1 MTWQRWRAFVAG
13 ALTAFVVVG
22 LIWFLTSAAHADD
35 MTVDL
40 GEKNPGVHML
50 YDHKLVKV
58 EPAFEDYSF
67 MMFDVCDAMGLK
79 GDDCM
84 IYPMNGEIGGNAIA
98 TILDSN
104 KIIVYDRR
112 LSPIVGSDGAD
123 VIIAHEVG
131 HIYCG
136 HIGTPADPKQELEA
150 DRFAGAAMR
159 LMKRPLEATLAT
171 LPILSERPGRTHP
184 GREERIAALMEGWE
198 HPETGKSCQ

>member
-1 MTWQRWRAFVAG
+1 MAPAFK
-13 ALTAFVVVG
+13 ALIAAILMSAT
-22 LIWFLTSAAHADD
+22 AAHADD
-35 MTVDL
+35 ITVDL
-40 GEKNPGVHML
+40 GQKNPGVHML
-50 YDHKLVKV
+50 YDNAIVKI

-67 MMFDVCDAMGLK
+67 MLFDVCDAMGLK

-98 TILDSN
+98 TILFGN

-112 LSPIVGSDGAD
+112 LSPIVGGDGAE

-136 HIGTPADPKQELEA
+136 HIGTPANPKQELEA

-171 LPILSERPGRTHP
+171 LPILSKRASKSHP
-184 GREERIAALMEGWE
+184 GRAERIAALMDGWE
-198 HPETGKSCQ
+198 HPETGKNCRR